1 MPVVFTEPDDP
12 TLLCHREGVYK
23 GDKYHFCSD
32 HCQEIFDREP
42 EKYIQAWLPM
52 PALFQDPLNGDIGS
66 WMNWVNLHDGVDNG
80 DYAGSQDQHNFEQWR
95 RMATS
100 NPS

>member
-1 MPVVFTEPDDP
+1 
-12 TLLCHREGVYK
+12 
-23 GDKYHFCSD
+23 
-32 HCQEIFDREP
+32 
-42 EKYIQAWLPM
+42 
-52 PALFQDPLNGDIGS
+52 
-66 WMNWVNLHDGVDNG
+66 VNLHDGVDNG